1 MGVMVFL
8 LVVPPLS
15 TERTRE
21 GGEEERGKKEK
32 GRGEKGKG
40 KLTGRKRTHERGDE
54 KKRREKK
61 HFGCGVNESDLHI
74 GVCLRV

>member
-32 GRGEKGKG
+32 GRGEK
-40 KLTGRKRTHERGDE
+40 RKRETDRQ
-54 KKRREKK
+54 KKD
-61 HFGCGVNESDLHI
+61 S
-74 GVCLRV
+74 